1 MRNECSIIRDILP
14 LYAENMVSEDSA
26 DFVKE
31 HLSHCEECQTELNML
46 KAPLTMSVDTD
57 KEPLKII
64 KKKMYR
70 KRIQTIL
77 LTTVLV
83 LAAMT
88 AFIAYLTAPNY
99 IRYTDSLLSVS
110 ENADGSV
117 IVSFSDE
124 VTGYQIFREKAPES
138 GRAVYHI
145 EAWSALWDKLFF
157 QKGEQSALISPD
169 AALPITVYFTQNY
182 SQDSHAVEDVL
193 IYGES
198 TVGKGGGAISLPGM
212 SLGYWLIIS
221 AVLFALGCIMWFI
234 CRRKGRIG
242 IWIERI
248 SFLPLSYLA
257 GHICVLG
264 FHTVSYSE
272 QRDLSAIVLIGLF
285 VYCALLSGSDLYR
298 LHKELQELERK

>member
-1 MRNECSIIRDILP
+1 MRNECNIIRDILP

-31 HLSHCEECQTELNML
+31 HLIHCGECQAELNRL
-46 KAPLTMSVDTD
+46 KAPLTVPVDTG
-57 KEPLKII
+57 KEPLRVI

-70 KRIQTIL
+70 KRIQIIL
-77 LTTVLV
+77 LTTVLA

-99 IRYTDSLLSVS
+99 IRYTDSLLSIS

-124 VTGYQIFREKAPES
+124 VTGYQLIREKAPES

-157 QKGEQSALISPD
+157 QKGEQSVLIAPD
-169 AALPITVYFTQNY
+169 DGLPITVYFTQNY
-182 SQDSHAVEDVL
+182 SQDSHAMEDVL

-198 TVGKGGGAISLPGM
+198 TVGKNGGAISLPGM
-212 SLGYWLIIS
+212 SLGYWMIIS
-221 AVLFALGCIMWFI
+221 TVLFVLGCTMWFI
-234 CRRKGRIG
+234 CRKKRMRE
-242 IWIERI
+242 WVERI
-248 SFLPLSYLA
+248 SFLPLSYLV

-272 QRDLSAIVLIGLF
+272 QRDLSVIVLIGLF
-285 VYCALLSGSDLYR
+285 AYCALLSGSDLYR
-298 LHKELQELERK
+298 LHKELKEVERK